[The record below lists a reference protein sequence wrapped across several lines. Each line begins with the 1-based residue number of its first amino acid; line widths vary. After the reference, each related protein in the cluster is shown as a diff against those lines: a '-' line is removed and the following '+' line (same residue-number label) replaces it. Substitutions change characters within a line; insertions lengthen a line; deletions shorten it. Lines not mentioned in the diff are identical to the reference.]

1 MGQIFAHLNIS
12 NENIYVNMLKH
23 KQNGQFFFFLNPLAF
38 SWKEIEVF
46 WFQFIEVD

>member
-12 NENIYVNMLKH
+12 NKNIYVNMLKH
-23 KQNGQFFFFLNPLAF
+23 KQNGQNCFLNPLAF

-46 WFQFIEVD
+46 WFQLIEVD